1 MTQITIK
8 KGFMSKTEFN
18 STEELYIYLK
28 EKLTPLK
35 LYLIDEE
42 SISVESLAK
51 IKNSKNSQNKKL
63 TDFQG

>member
-42 SISVESLAK
+42 SISAESLAK

>member
-8 KGFMSKTEFN
+8 KGSLSKTEFN
-18 STEELYIYLK
+18 SAEELYVYLK

-42 SISVESLAK
+42 SISEESLTK
-51 IKNSKNSQNKKL
+51 IKNSKNSQRI
-63 TDFQG
+63 